1 MYKRQG
7 YVVASLGVDSGY
19 VPYTAYS
26 AKTSYLNANPNI
38 IQKFTNALQKGMD
51 FVQSHTPEEIA
62 KVIAPQFKE
71 TDLATIT
78 TIVSRYYEQD
88 TWKSDLIFNEESFN
102 LLQDILENSGELK
115 ERVPYEELVT
125 TTFAKKAAH

>member
-1 MYKRQG
+1 
-7 YVVASLGVDSGY
+7 
-19 VPYTAYS
+19 
-26 AKTSYLNANPNI
+26 
-38 IQKFTNALQKGMD
+38 MD

-71 TDLATIT
+71 TDLTTIT

-88 TWKSDLIFNEESFN
+88 TWKSNLIFNKESFN

-125 TTFAKKAAH
+125 TTFAEKAAH